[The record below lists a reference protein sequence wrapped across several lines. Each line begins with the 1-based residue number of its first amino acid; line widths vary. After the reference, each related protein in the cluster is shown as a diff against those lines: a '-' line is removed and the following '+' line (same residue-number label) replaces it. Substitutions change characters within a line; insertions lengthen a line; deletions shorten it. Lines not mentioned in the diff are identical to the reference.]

1 MQFRIG
7 AVHPAHHGRAPAGRK
22 ILRDQGRGLGQ
33 QASQQASQQE
43 ARQKAREEAGED
55 ASAPHP

>member
-22 ILRDQGRGLGQ
+22 ILRDQGRRLG
-33 QASQQASQQE
+33 QQASQQE